1 MTTTFC
7 SVITYVYA
15 AAYFSFNE
23 KLTSDITETLTE
35 RVLTCNTIKFY
46 LNLSHTIL
54 CCKNGETTIIA
65 IK

>member
-1 MTTTFC
+1 M
-7 SVITYVYA
+7 YA

-54 CCKNGETTIIA
+54 CCKNVETTIIA